1 MAQTVRPMTNREKY
15 DASFREAFELEDQV
29 KLEDLRYQSIEEWD
43 SIGHMGL
50 MSELED
56 KFNITIKTEDL
67 VEFESY
73 NQGVTILKRY
83 GVDV

>member
-1 MAQTVRPMTNREKY
+1 MTNREKY
-15 DASFREAFELEDQV
+15 DEAFREAFELTNTDTLNHL
-29 KLEDLRYQSIEEWD
+29 KYQSIEEWD

-73 NQGVTILKRY
+73 EQGVEIMKRY
-83 GVDV
+83 AVEI

>member
-1 MAQTVRPMTNREKY
+1 
-15 DASFREAFELEDQV
+15 
-29 KLEDLRYQSIEEWD
+29 
-43 SIGHMGL
+43 

-73 NQGVTILKRY
+73 EQGVEIMKRY
-83 GVDV
+83 AVEI

>member
-1 MAQTVRPMTNREKY
+1 MTNREKY
-15 DASFREAFELEDQV
+15 DAAFREAFDLEGPAN
-29 KLEDLRYQSIEEWD
+29 LEKLRYQSIEEWD

-56 KFNITIKTEDL
+56 RFDITIKTEDL

-73 NQGVTILKRY
+73 SQGVNILARS
-83 GVDV
+83 GVEV